1 MAAPSIQIDSQGALS
16 RWLLGWFAGAADDE
30 KEAMM
35 QATYGLWL
43 ARNEAR
49 EGKRI
54 ATPHAILESV
64 TALLQEWRNTHERP
78 EDLPKNMHIQ
88 RWEVSEE
95 GWIKVN
101 SDGAMTKSATK
112 GGGGAVLRD
121 HNGAFL
127 VGASHFFGDV
137 RDAEEAEILACR
149 RAVQLARQRGIAKI
163 HLELD
168 NQGLVM
174 MLKDQQ
180 TNLAAVGPWIQE
192 IKSLLSSFEACRVD
206 WVRRSANG
214 AAHKFAKVRVGDK
227 ICKVWLGV
235 PRTLC

>member
-1 MAAPSIQIDSQGALS
+1 MDKHKGYLALWDTNVPGKAKIHMWRMIRNGLAVGAELHRRRIKPGVFCVACGREESILHRFWMCQHSAQFWQMLRSEKGVSVAAPPIQIDSQGALS

-30 KEAMM
+30 KEAMV

-88 RWEVSEE
+88 RWEVPEE

-112 GGGGAVLRD
+112 GGGGAVLLTTMERS
-121 HNGAFL
+121 L
-127 VGASHFFGDV
+127 PV
-137 RDAEEAEILACR
+137 LA
-149 RAVQLARQRGIAKI
+149 I
-163 HLELD
+163 
-168 NQGLVM
+168 
-174 MLKDQQ
+174 
-180 TNLAAVGPWIQE
+180 
-192 IKSLLSSFEACRVD
+192 SSAMSETRK
-206 WVRRSANG
+206 RS
-214 AAHKFAKVRVGDK
+214 RS
-227 ICKVWLGV
+227 
-235 PRTLC
+235 